1 MEEKSHLIPSQEGKY
16 SIVMAHRKLGDY
28 ELSSERR
35 KDDGLL
41 RVLGEFYSGKVCF
54 RVISYYL

>member
-1 MEEKSHLIPSQEGKY
+1 
-16 SIVMAHRKLGDY
+16 MAHRKLGDY

-41 RVLGEFYSGKVCF
+41 RWCWGNIFLVRCNNFPEMQAMSIICLIVVVGEVNY
-54 RVISYYL
+54 